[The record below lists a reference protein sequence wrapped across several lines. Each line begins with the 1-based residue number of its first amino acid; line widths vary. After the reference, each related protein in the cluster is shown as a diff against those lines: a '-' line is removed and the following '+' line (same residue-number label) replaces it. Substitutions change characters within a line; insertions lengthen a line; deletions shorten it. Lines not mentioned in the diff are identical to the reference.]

1 MSHSNRFFYVKK
13 KKQKGNFSLL
23 KKKKKKT
30 EAIVAFCFLI
40 VFPPRFASVAFFT
53 IAK

>member
-1 MSHSNRFFYVKK
+1 MAHCHRFFFCKK
-13 KKQKGNFSLL
+13 KKPKGNFALL

>member
-1 MSHSNRFFYVKK
+1 LLKK
-13 KKQKGNFSLL
+13 KKNKKQLFPIK

-53 IAK
+53 IVK